1 MNRGPEV
8 ARVRIPAARN
18 YELVQK
24 SDKVDAPGFVDF
36 VSVLAYRFCPNLPPA
51 FTQPKALIL
60 ANLYDRIL
68 SIICKPRSRLACQ
81 KIFCIKQ
88 RFLPV
93 RTVHPVFFYFTKRGA
108 ISPNY
113 HVCARVHSQ
122 RCEKSGDFFVRSL
135 PCSWHNLFSK
145 NELKWRGHIHFAKH
159 RDTMSKM
166 GRNTFLR
173 LFARP
178 KSTVQG
184 VVWAKV
190 SLEVM
195 ALLF

>member
-1 MNRGPEV
+1 MRRERERSNKSVDRIPKETEV

-93 RTVHPVFFYFTKRGA
+93 RTVHPVFFIKGLPRLPLKAIIMRVSSREEQLARIAMFARASILSDAKSRG
-108 ISPNY
+108 
-113 HVCARVHSQ
+113 
-122 RCEKSGDFFVRSL
+122 
-135 PCSWHNLFSK
+135 
-145 NELKWRGHIHFAKH
+145 
-159 RDTMSKM
+159 
-166 GRNTFLR
+166 TFLCGPS
-173 LFARP
+173 LVLGIIYSAR
-178 KSTVQG
+178 
-184 VVWAKV
+184 
-190 SLEVM
+190 M
-195 ALLF
+195 N